1 MSYSIREMR
10 KEEYSLLSDFLY
22 EAIYIPAG
30 TAAPPKS
37 VITCPELQVYIAD
50 FGNSKHDKA
59 LIAEVDGNIVGAI
72 WARIMND
79 YGHIDESTPSL
90 AMSVLK
96 AYRGMGIGTLLLTQ
110 MLLAEKAAGYAK
122 ISLSVQKDNYAVKLY
137 RKAGFTTVKETTEEY
152 IMVADLIRGKGNPN
166 EENGEYKSS
175 IGLLYGIA
183 FTIKMSYKGTHKIEG
198 FFEYVVPPLEGL
210 WWQENTQG
218 LDYARKADMHFISM
232 IRLPD
237 FVTREDFEWAVQEAT
252 KKKKQD
258 FSKVEFFPYDEGL
271 CVQCMHIGSYDDEPA
286 TVDLMHDYMKANGY
300 ELDIT
305 DTRYHHEIYLSD
317 PRKCDVSR
325 LKTVVRHP
333 IRKAE

>member
-37 VITCPELQVYIAD
+37 VISCTELQVYIAN

-72 WARIMND
+72 WARIMKD
-79 YGHIDESTPSL
+79 YGHIDENTPSL

-110 MLLAEKAAGYAK
+110 MLLAEKTAGYAK

-152 IMVADLIRGKGNPN
+152 IMVADLNSICKME
-166 EENGEYKSS
+166 EENG
-175 IGLLYGIA
+175 
-183 FTIKMSYKGTHKIEG
+183 F
-198 FFEYVVPPLEGL
+198 
-210 WWQENTQG
+210 
-218 LDYARKADMHFISM
+218 
-232 IRLPD
+232 
-237 FVTREDFEWAVQEAT
+237 
-252 KKKKQD
+252 
-258 FSKVEFFPYDEGL
+258 
-271 CVQCMHIGSYDDEPA
+271 
-286 TVDLMHDYMKANGY
+286 
-300 ELDIT
+300 
-305 DTRYHHEIYLSD
+305 
-317 PRKCDVSR
+317 
-325 LKTVVRHP
+325 
-333 IRKAE
+333 

>member
-37 VITCPELQVYIAD
+37 VISCTELQVYIAN

-79 YGHIDESTPSL
+79 YGHIDENTPSL

-152 IMVADLIRGKGNPN
+152 IMVADLNSICKME
-166 EENGEYKSS
+166 EENG
-175 IGLLYGIA
+175 
-183 FTIKMSYKGTHKIEG
+183 F
-198 FFEYVVPPLEGL
+198 
-210 WWQENTQG
+210 
-218 LDYARKADMHFISM
+218 
-232 IRLPD
+232 
-237 FVTREDFEWAVQEAT
+237 
-252 KKKKQD
+252 
-258 FSKVEFFPYDEGL
+258 
-271 CVQCMHIGSYDDEPA
+271 
-286 TVDLMHDYMKANGY
+286 
-300 ELDIT
+300 
-305 DTRYHHEIYLSD
+305 
-317 PRKCDVSR
+317 
-325 LKTVVRHP
+325 
-333 IRKAE
+333 